1 MNFKKRFPFRLGT
14 TSYIRPADLLP
25 NVEYLAPLV
34 EDVEL
39 VLFEVDDGPSNL
51 PDTSVQTELARLAVH
66 FDLTYTVHLPLDL
79 RLADDGS
86 PVHISLV
93 KARRVF
99 EHTRTLNPFAYVLH
113 LDGREARDGM
123 IKKADWERQAAVALA
138 AVMEWAGDASR
149 LCVENLDHYPPDFWD
164 GVLSREGRV
173 SRCVDIGH
181 LWLEG
186 YDPLPFLHRHLE
198 RTRVVHLHGV
208 AERDHSSLKYCPPS
222 DLKQVLDELILR
234 KFTGVVTIE
243 VFSEED
249 LHTSLEA
256 IENVLGLGEGDHG

>member
-1 MNFKKRFPFRLGT
+1 MTFKNRFPFRLGT

-25 NVEYLAPLV
+25 NVQYLAPLV

-51 PDTSVQTELARLAVH
+51 PDTAAQTELARLAAR

-86 PVHISLV
+86 PGHISLV
-93 KARRVF
+93 KARRVI

-113 LDGREARDGM
+113 LDGREARDGLM
-123 IKKADWERQAAVALA
+123 TMENWEKQAAVALA
-138 AVMEWAGDASR
+138 AVMEWTGDASR

-186 YDPLPFLHRHLE
+186 HDPLPFLHRHLE

-208 AERDHSSLKYCPPS
+208 AERDHSSLKHCPPPA
-222 DLKQVLDELILR
+222 LKAVLDELR
-234 KFTGVVTIE
+234 RHRFTGVVTIE
-243 VFSEED
+243 VFGEED
-249 LHTSLEA
+249 LLTSLAA
-256 IENVLGLGEGDHG
+256 IEAVD

>member
-164 GVLSREGRV
+164 GVLSREGRSAGV
-173 SRCVDIGH
+173 WISGICGWKGMTRCHFCIGI
-181 LWLEG
+181 LNGRGWFTCTAWLS
-186 YDPLPFLHRHLE
+186 
-198 RTRVVHLHGV
+198 
-208 AERDHSSLKYCPPS
+208 AIIPP
-222 DLKQVLDELILR
+222 
-234 KFTGVVTIE
+234 
-243 VFSEED
+243 
-249 LHTSLEA
+249 
-256 IENVLGLGEGDHG
+256 